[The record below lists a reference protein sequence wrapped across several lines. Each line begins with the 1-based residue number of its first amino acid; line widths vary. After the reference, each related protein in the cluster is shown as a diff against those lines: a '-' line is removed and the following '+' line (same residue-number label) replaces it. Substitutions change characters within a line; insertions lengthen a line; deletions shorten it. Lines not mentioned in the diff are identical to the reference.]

1 MRYPRAL
8 RDHVDKLRELKIYS
22 ESGRWLVLSDIADIR
37 LTEGPA
43 VLKSE
48 DARLS
53 SWIFIEPAA
62 GVTSSEF
69 IAELTPQLQALDLPE
84 GYNWSWTGQF
94 EAMQQVERDLQ
105 LIIPITLV
113 VILCLLYAAFNSIS
127 QSLLVIATLP
137 LALAG
142 SLWFIYLLD
151 YQLSLAVIVGMIALA
166 GVAAEFGVVMLLYLN
181 QAWKAHDA
189 EVAQLMPAIEEGALK
204 RVRPKA
210 MTVATIIVGLL
221 PIMLGSGIGNDVMQR
236 IAAPMVGGMVLAPLV
251 SMVLIPVVFMLLNRR
266 QK

>member
-1 MRYPRAL
+1 
-8 RDHVDKLRELKIYS
+8 
-22 ESGRWLVLSDIADIR
+22 
-37 LTEGPA
+37 

-48 DARLS
+48 NARLS
-53 SWIFIEPAA
+53 SWIFIEPKA
-62 GVTSSEF
+62 GVTTSEL
-69 IAELTPQLQALDLPE
+69 IEKTTPSLQSLSLAD
-84 GYNWSWTGQF
+84 GYSWNWTGQF

-113 VILCLLYAAFNSIS
+113 LILCLLYGAFNSLS
-127 QSLLVIATLP
+127 QALVVIATLP

-166 GVAAEFGVVMLLYLN
+166 GVAAEFGIVMLLYLN
-181 QAWKAHDA
+181 QAWKARNNDA
-189 EVAQLMPAIEEGALK
+189 SQLLQAILDGALK

-210 MTVATIIVGLL
+210 MTVSTIIVGLL
-221 PIMLGSGIGNDVMQR
+221 PIMLGAGIGNDVMQR

-251 SMVLIPVVFMLLNRR
+251 SMVLIPVVFLVLNRR
-266 QK
+266 QKR